1 MDKYTNNCN
10 ANENIIPFCNY
21 ISEISEKCDCN
32 EEKNMYLYGTYNGCT
47 KKSSIEKNTI
57 VDVCNI
63 YERLYCGSR
72 FFELIILT
80 NEKKCMEKIT
90 CNDEKTDIFCLFEG
104 EKIYEICSILQ
115 EIAVFLKKDKKKEKI
130 ILSFIEYNNID
141 EMNTYNVHILD
152 IYIYLYLRNYLKHTS
167 NTEDENYNILYFYN
181 EKERILNMEK
191 YNYDINHFDI
201 RNWLFNNMS
210 FYLPSKRIDDKCD
223 DNNNKSGHNN
233 NKSGHNNNKSGHNN
247 NKSDDN
253 KNNNNNLLT
262 VNKYLNVQNT
272 SKNLSQSHNLSL
284 FRLNSMVDNQTTKLS
299 SKICINKKLPNIL
312 INKNDNKNYV
322 CNKQNC
328 TSSIINSSTNVE
340 RENSVCYYLKCC
352 THENGNIFT
361 LHQKQIYDN
370 NFNIYKKF
378 IGHNNIPHIQY
389 IIDIPKELILD
400 NSPFIFTNK
409 KLEYLDT
416 NILNDECAA
425 NIPHNQLSSYNFY
438 YVIKIQDENKEK
450 LITDKVIQNID
461 NNLTY
466 IHKLL
471 KQNYNHNIISI
482 VTQNFHVTYVFTV
495 LKFNLQKK
503 KKKIMNK
510 SGKNL

>member
-10 ANENIIPFCNY
+10 VNENIIPFCNY
-21 ISEISEKCDCN
+21 ISEITEKCDCN

-57 VDVCNI
+57 VDACNI

-80 NEKKCMEKIT
+80 NEKRCMEKIT

-115 EIAVFLKKDKKKEKI
+115 EIAVFLNKDKKKEKI

-141 EMNTYNVHILD
+141 EVNTYNVHILD
-152 IYIYLYLRNYLKHTS
+152 IYIYLYLRNYLKHTCS
-167 NTEDENYNILYFYN
+167 TEDENYNILYFYN

-210 FYLPSKRIDDKCD
+210 FFLPSKRIDDKFD
-223 DNNNKSGHNN
+223 D
-233 NKSGHNNNKSGHNN
+233 HNN
-247 NKSDDN
+247 NKSDDHN
-253 KNNNNNLLT
+253 NNNNNNNNNLLT

-272 SKNLSQSHNLSL
+272 SKNLSQPHNLSL

-299 SKICINKKLPNIL
+299 SKICINKELPNIL
-312 INKNDNKNYV
+312 INKNDNNNNYV
-322 CNKQNC
+322 CNKENY

-340 RENSVCYYLKCC
+340 RENSVCHYLKCC

-378 IGHNNIPHIQY
+378 IGHNNIPLIQY

-438 YVIKIQDENKEK
+438 YVIKIQDEKKEK

-503 KKKIMNK
+503 KKK
-510 SGKNL
+510 L